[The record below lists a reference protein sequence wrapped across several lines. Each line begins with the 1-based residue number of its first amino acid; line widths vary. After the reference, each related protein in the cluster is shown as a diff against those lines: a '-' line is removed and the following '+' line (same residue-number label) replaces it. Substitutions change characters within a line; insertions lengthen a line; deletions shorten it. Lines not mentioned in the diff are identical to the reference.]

1 MRPFNLDKGR
11 GPDTFCVWAA
21 SLFTQRWSA

>member
-11 GPDTFCVWAA
+11 GPDTLCVWAA
-21 SLFTQRWSA
+21 SLFTPQWSA